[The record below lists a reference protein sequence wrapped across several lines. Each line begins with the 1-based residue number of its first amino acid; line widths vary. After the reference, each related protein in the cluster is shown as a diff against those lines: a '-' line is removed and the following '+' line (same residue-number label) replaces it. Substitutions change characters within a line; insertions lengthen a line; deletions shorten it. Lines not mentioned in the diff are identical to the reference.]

1 MAPTQQPVA
10 LGNGNAAVL
19 AAETMNGL
27 AHKQLVVGAD
37 AAQRSLTGDEKAAVL
52 LLALGPD
59 FGKPILEELDEMEIR
74 VLSRAMVRLGAI
86 TQKMLDELLMEFVT
100 TISSNGAISGNTDT
114 TQRLLLSFL
123 PQERVDTIMEEIRG
137 PAGRNMWEKLSNV
150 QEDVL
155 ANYLKNEYPQTIAVV
170 LSKIATDHAS
180 RVLAVL
186 PEELAMEVVQ
196 RMLSLDPVQKEILEK
211 IETTLR
217 TEFMSTLSTTK
228 RRDSHEQMAEIFNSF
243 DRQTEA
249 RFITS
254 LEERSR
260 DDSERIKALMFTFE
274 DLTRLEPSAI
284 QALLQKMDKK
294 ELGLALKG
302 ANDQVKELFFA
313 NMSARAGKL
322 LKEDMEAMGPVRLKD
337 VDDAQGRMVATAK
350 DMAARGEIVITK
362 SKADEEMIG

>member
-1 MAPTQQPVA
+1 MAAAASA
-10 LGNGNAAVL
+10 LGQGSQAVM
-19 AAETMNGL
+19 AAESMNGL
-27 AHKQLVVGAD
+27 VGKQLIVGAD
-37 AAQRSLTGDEKAAVL
+37 ADQRSLSGDEKAAVL

-86 TQKMLDELLMEFVT
+86 TQQMLDELLVEFVT

-123 PQERVDTIMEEIRG
+123 PQDRVDTIMEEIRG

-170 LSKIATDHAS
+170 LSKIAADHAS
-180 RVLAVL
+180 RVLSVL
-186 PEELAMEVVQ
+186 PEDLAMEVVQ

-249 RFITS
+249 RFITG
-254 LEERSR
+254 LEERDR
-260 DDSERIKALMFTFE
+260 EASERIKALMFTFE

-284 QALLQKMDKK
+284 QGLLQKVDKK
-294 ELGLALKG
+294 ELALALKG

-313 NMSARAGKL
+313 NMSGRAGKL
-322 LKEDMEAMGPVRLKD
+322 LKDDMEAMGPVRLKD
-337 VDDAQGRMVATAK
+337 VDDAQGRMVASAK

-362 SKADEEMIG
+362 QKADEEMIG